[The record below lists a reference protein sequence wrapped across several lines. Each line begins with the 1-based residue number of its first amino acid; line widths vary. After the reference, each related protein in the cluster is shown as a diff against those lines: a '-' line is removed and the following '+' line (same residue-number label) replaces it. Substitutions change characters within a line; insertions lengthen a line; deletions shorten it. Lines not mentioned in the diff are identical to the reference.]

1 MWEVWGRRRKWSKKT
16 GREAGF
22 ETEGEARGGCFQTGW
37 FCWPSGSEREAGS
50 PPSLESSASRRW
62 RTRAASE
69 AEGSPRPLWG
79 GGGTPR
85 GEEGEGTTQSHSG
98 AAGSSP
104 SRGAE
109 AGRGAAGE
117 EGRGT
122 LRAGDLEAPTGD
134 SPNSVS
140 QVWEEEREAK
150 RRKSRSPWK
159 ETRWPRKSWRRFLSE
174 GLVGRTY

>member
-1 MWEVWGRRRKWSKKT
+1 MWEVWGRRRWSKK
-16 GREAGF
+16 EAGF
-22 ETEGEARGGCFQTGW
+22 ETEGEAREGCFHTGW
-37 FCWPSGSEREAGS
+37 FCWSSGSEREAGS

-62 RTRAASE
+62 RRRAASE
-69 AEGSPRPLWG
+69 AGGSPQPLWAG
-79 GGGTPR
+79 GETPR

-98 AAGSSP
+98 EAGSSP

-122 LRAGDLEAPTGD
+122 LRADGASGDLEVPTGD

-140 QVWEEEREAK
+140 QVWEEEQEAK
-150 RRKSRSPWK
+150 RTKSPWK
-159 ETRWPRKSWRRFLSE
+159 ETRWPRRSWRRFLSE